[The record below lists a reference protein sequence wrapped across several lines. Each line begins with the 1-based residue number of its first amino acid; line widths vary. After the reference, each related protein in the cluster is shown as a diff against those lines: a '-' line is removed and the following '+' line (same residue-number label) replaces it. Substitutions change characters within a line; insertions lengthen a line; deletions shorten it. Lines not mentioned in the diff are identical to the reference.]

1 MFKWEKENKIM
12 KLYFTLFGQ
21 PYELVATLEKFD
33 TEDWKYEIFLDNE
46 IDFLPIE
53 FFNSQQEAK
62 KRVEERVCDYF
73 KENAKYYQEIV
84 EEIEE
89 NYN

>member
-1 MFKWEKENKIM
+1 MFRWEKENEIM

-33 TEDWKYEIFLDNE
+33 TEDWKYEIFLDKE

-62 KRVEERVCDYF
+62 KEWKNVYAIILRRMQNIIR
-73 KENAKYYQEIV
+73 KLLKK
-84 EEIEE
+84 
-89 NYN
+89 